1 MQPQLSPEKAEEFCP
16 IPFLQLQLN
25 PMGSVSACCF
35 SGEVPV
41 GTVPKEGIQEI
52 WNGQKMQEWRR
63 EFLEGNIRTCR
74 GPIDS
79 FQCHKNYRHLIST
92 VELSEVQ
99 SQGPR
104 RLDIRFNGKC
114 NLQCQMCDVWK
125 QPNGIYDTSDFW
137 AIGPKEIF
145 PHLVEVDMLGGEPF
159 IQADTFR
166 FIDAV
171 TAVNSHCTWGFITN
185 ANYVL
190 NSKLKSYLDK
200 LTLRHI
206 HMSLDAMSPETYSKI
221 RIGGRW
227 EKTLQTVKDYVE
239 YRNARAKEGRGFAL
253 FASFCVQRDNWRE
266 LPAFLQFCE
275 ENGLL
280 PIVQNVITDNT
291 GHREHMG
298 IANLGAEARAEIASF
313 LREKVPAG
321 NHGHIQSVLSMIS

>member
-52 WNGQKMQEWRR
+52 WNGQKMQDWRR

-74 GPIDS
+74 GPIDT

-92 VELSEVQ
+92 VELNVLQ

-125 QPNGIYDTSDFW
+125 QPNGIYDSSDFW
-137 AIGPKEIF
+137 AVGPKEIF

-171 TAVNSHCTWGFITN
+171 TAVNSSCTWGFITN

-190 NSKLKSYLDK
+190 NAKLKSYLDK

-227 EKTLQTVKDYVE
+227 EKTLQTVKDYVD
-239 YRNARAKEGRGFAL
+239 YRNERAKEGRGFAL

-275 ENGLL
+275 DNGMI

-298 IANLGAEARAEIASF
+298 IANLAAESRAEIVSF
-313 LREKVPAG
+313 LKESVPPR
-321 NHGHIQSVLSMIS
+321 NQGHIQSVLSVIS